1 MKTHRMR
8 ATTEHQRSSG
18 LMGYSSLKPKPLD
31 AIDAFL
37 KGNDILVS
45 LPTGYGKLLI
55 FAMLPSLFNRL
66 RERSHSSM
74 PIVVSPLAS
83 LMLEQREV
91 FTQVKM

>member
-8 ATTEHQRSSG
+8 ATMEHQRSSG

-31 AIDAFL
+31 AIDAF
-37 KGNDILVS
+37 S
-45 LPTGYGKLLI
+45 LPTVYGKLLI

-66 RERSHSSM
+66 RARSDSSM
-74 PIVVSPLAS
+74 PIVVSPLAA

-91 FTQVKM
+91 FTRVEM